1 MELSVFS
8 NTKKTKQ
15 NYEGNISYLILW
27 HFTNGQ
33 SVKYLGVSDLGP
45 CLRLKGILK
54 KKKKVEGS
62 VPHLNKT
69 NILKPWWEKEV
80 HTQLHA
86 KFYGPS

>member
-54 KKKKVEGS
+54 KKKKSGRLS
-62 VPHLNKT
+62 
-69 NILKPWWEKEV
+69 
-80 HTQLHA
+80 
-86 KFYGPS
+86 PSS